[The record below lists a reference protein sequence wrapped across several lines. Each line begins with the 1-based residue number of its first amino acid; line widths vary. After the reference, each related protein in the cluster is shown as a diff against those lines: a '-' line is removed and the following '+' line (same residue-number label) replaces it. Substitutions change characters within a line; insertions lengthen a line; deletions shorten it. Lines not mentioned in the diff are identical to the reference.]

1 MTTGKRALI
10 VDDSRSARVIL
21 SRMLEQ
27 QGLTVDTAES
37 AEQALDYLQRSRPD
51 VIFMDHLMPGMDG
64 FQAVQT
70 IKADPLTATIPLM
83 MYTSQEGELYVS
95 QARALGAVGVL
106 PKTVRPVDVSRILYQ
121 LHLLPDRRTQRQ
133 ALFPGPAAAAAMAA
147 ERSPDEAGMAA
158 ALAAANPDDA
168 QAGDAL
174 STTGTRPALTAAP
187 LAPSPASM
195 ALTPGLVSELQA
207 GLRNSIQHLVREQL
221 TEQRRFL
228 LATFEAFARRLTSEM
243 KESIGKIPPAP
254 AFESLTPQP
263 PRRQW
268 WPVVLTAVLA
278 AVPAAVL
285 GYVAW
290 QANVSNTA
298 LVRELADSKAAVE
311 RAKAAARIAAA
322 AASATVASNAPLSA
336 SSAGGGIG
344 GSPTGPVAT
353 EYVPYGEAPLAGSR
367 LERLRALASMLEM
380 QQFKGRIRV
389 ESYVGDFCLGGNA
402 NEGFSPADVNLPAT
416 KCDLVGNPFD
426 DSLSVAQRQS
436 VDFANFVATLRRRT
450 GGDIQVEVVNGGRS
464 QPVAYP
470 EQEEKTTAGSWN
482 TVAAQNNRVEFHVL
496 PAT

>member
-27 QGLTVDTAES
+27 QGMTVDTAES

-147 ERSPDEAGMAA
+147 ERSPDEAAMAA
-158 ALAAANPDDA
+158 ALAAANPDDT
-168 QAGDAL
+168 QAIDAL
-174 STTGTRPALTAAP
+174 STTGTRPALTTAP

-195 ALTPGLVSELQA
+195 AFTPALASELQA

-254 AFESLTPQP
+254 TFESLTPQP

-268 WPVVLTAVLA
+268 WPVVLTALFAV
-278 AVPAAVL
+278 VPAAVL
-285 GYVAW
+285 GYLAW
-290 QANVSNTA
+290 QAHVSNA
-298 LVRELADSKAAVE
+298 SLVRELADSKAAVE
-311 RAKAAARIAAA
+311 RAKAAAMIAAA
-322 AASATVASNAPLSA
+322 AASATVASNVPMAA
-336 SSAGGGIG
+336 ADGGGV
-344 GSPTGPVAT
+344 GSTAGPIAT
-353 EYVPYGEAPLAGSR
+353 EYVPYGEIPLAGSR
-367 LERLRALASMLEM
+367 LERLRALASMLET
-380 QQFKGRIRV
+380 QQFRGRVRV

-402 NEGFSPADVNLPAT
+402 NEGFSPADASLPAT

-436 VDFANFVATLRRRT
+436 VDFANFAATLRRRT
-450 GGDIQVEVVNGGRS
+450 GGDIQIEVVNGGRS

-470 EQEEKTTAGSWN
+470 EQDEKTTAGSWN

-496 PAT
+496 PAS